1 MTIESGVDG
10 SRNLVW
16 MKSSYSGGN
25 GGECVEVAGCASAVR
40 VRDSKVADGPWL
52 TVGRAG
58 WGAFVR
64 EVASSS
70 AVN

>member
-1 MTIESGVDG
+1 MSVAGNEKTETQLRWI
-10 SRNLVW
+10 
-16 MKSSYSGGN
+16 KSSFSAGD

-52 TVGRAG
+52 TVGRAV